1 MQEADLTKIVPDKT
15 DKPVFTIRLEAGTLF
30 QFMFLVFAMYFLFF
44 FRNTESLQTFS
55 IIFFAI
61 VLEALPFMLIGSLA
75 SGLIEVFVSR
85 DRISSLMPKKPWM
98 AVFIGAGLGLIFPVC
113 ECAVV
118 PVVRRFLRK
127 GVPLSAAI
135 AYLLGGPIVNPIVGA
150 STYIAYAFSWEVML
164 TRLVFGYVIA
174 VSVAVWIGLLFS
186 EKQVLVDGTTDHD
199 HGSDCCHHSHSEDRF
214 FHKLN
219 SVIHHAAQDFY
230 DVIRF
235 LIIGAFVA
243 GLLQTF
249 ISRQVV
255 TQLAETPE
263 LSILIMMVLAM
274 LLNLCSEADAFIAA
288 SFQSAGIAVSGQM
301 AFMLLGPML
310 DIKLILMYLGLF
322 KKKVII
328 ALSLLTFFTV
338 AFTQITIQMAS

>member
-1 MQEADLTKIVPDKT
+1 MQEADPTKTVT
-15 DKPVFTIRLEAGTLF
+15 GKPEFTIKLEAGTLF
-30 QFMFLVFAMYFLFF
+30 QFMFLVFAMFFLLF

-61 VLEALPFMLIGSLA
+61 VLEALPFMLIGSLV
-75 SGLIEVFVSR
+75 SGIIEVFVSK
-85 DRISSLMPKKPWM
+85 DRISSLMPKKSWL
-98 AVFIGAGLGLIFPVC
+98 AVFMGAGLGLIFPVC
-113 ECAVV
+113 ECAIV

-150 STYIAYAFSWEVML
+150 STYIAYGFSWEVML
-164 TRLVFGYVIA
+164 TRLVFGYIIA
-174 VSVAVWIGLLFS
+174 VSVAVWIGLIFS
-186 EKQVLVDGTTDHD
+186 EKQILVDGTTDHD
-199 HGSDCCHHSHSEDRF
+199 HGSGCCHHHSHSENRLTR
-214 FHKLN
+214 KLN
-219 SVIHHAAQDFY
+219 SVVLHAAEDFF

-249 ISRQVV
+249 IPRQVV
-255 TQLAETPE
+255 TQLVETPE
-263 LSILIMMVLAM
+263 LSILVMMVLAM

-288 SFQSAGIAVSGQM
+288 SFQSAGIAFSGQM

-322 KKKVII
+322 KKRVII
-328 ALSLLTFFTV
+328 VLSLLTFLTV
-338 AFTQITIQMAS
+338 AFTQITIQMAN